1 MADRYLLL
9 YDAAGVLIRETD
21 TGAQTRTAGSWEAM
35 SQLSGRTDAVQAL
48 VTDLDADTA
57 AVLMKEVTGLG
68 LDRYLDLEVGGYGS
82 TDLAALVTAARSAA
96 NAKYGTELFVVAVA
110 GPASI
115 GTLATAAD
123 VVVTVSDASVSDVD
137 ADEPR
142 AAGAKHVVKNLLE
155 LVPLVLKNRVA

>member
-21 TGAQTRTAGSWEAM
+21 AGEQTRTAGSWEAM

-48 VTDLDADTA
+48 VTALDADTA

-82 TDLAALVTAARSAA
+82 PDLATLVTAARAAA

-110 GPASI
+110 GPSSI
-115 GTLATAAD
+115 GELATVAD
-123 VVVTVSDASVSDVD
+123 VVVAVSSVDAVD
-137 ADEPR
+137 ADELLT
-142 AAGAKHVVKNLLE
+142 AGAKHVLENLLD